1 MSIQSCRIRVV
12 LAIMGANVVTE
23 RHTLASISYSK
34 LLDPVSDIISLM
46 ESLLAGAFGPT
57 TGDQRECYKRI
68 HAYSWGLH
76 TLVMDV
82 ITALGLENAAT
93 RPAVLERFNALIHPT
108 KATLDNLAA
117 GFDGPLSEEQHETV
131 GFVLESALSI
141 EHMMGNLWQYSLLRH
156 GKLTFADD
164 EFDGALLIRRFR
176 SILQD
181 LTPPERRTTFCVI
194 GDEACLTHAFGEIAY
209 NIRRHAD
216 VDQVGIALQEYG
228 YRADISI
235 FDKGKGF
242 RCNGDAAFEPF
253 WQENAA
259 NPGLGLGLYLART
272 FIEGCGGALSIS
284 SQPNRGTLVKI
295 SLVTLP

>member
-1 MSIQSCRIRVV
+1 MGLGVELGHRF
-12 LAIMGANVVTE
+12 LAN
-23 RHTLASISYSK
+23 ISYSK

-46 ESLLAGAFGPT
+46 ESLLTGAFGPS
-57 TGDQRECYKRI
+57 TGDQRECYKRL

-82 ITALGLENAAT
+82 ITALGWENVAT

-117 GFDGPLSEEQHETV
+117 GFDGPLSEEQQAVIE
-131 GFVLESALSI
+131 FVLESALSI
-141 EHMMGNLWQYSLLRH
+141 ERMMGNLWQYSLLKH
-156 GKLTFADD
+156 GKLDFAQD
-164 EFDGALLIRRFR
+164 EFDGAALIRRLR

-181 LTPPERRTTFCVI
+181 LAPPDTRTVFRVI
-194 GDEACLTHAFGEIAY
+194 GDEARLSHAFGEIAH

-216 VDQVGIALQEYG
+216 VDQVGLTMQEYG

-235 FDKGKGF
+235 FDNGKGF
-242 RCNGDAAFEPF
+242 RFSGDAAFEPF

-259 NPGLGLGLYLART
+259 NSGLGLGLYLARS
-272 FIEGCGGALSIS
+272 FIEGCGGALSLS
-284 SQPNRGTLVKI
+284 SEPNRGTLVKI